1 MRNAGNPYAKKGVKY
16 NKGEFDNSWN
26 NSQVDIQNPIWNF
39 LDSVKNSYLVSVILS
54 TIHCT

>member
-26 NSQVDIQNPIWNF
+26 NSQVDIQNSIWNF

>member
-1 MRNAGNPYAKKGVKY
+1 MRNAGNPCAKKGVKY
-16 NKGEFDNSWN
+16 NKGGLIIAGIIVRWIFA
-26 NSQVDIQNPIWNF
+26 IPYGTF

>member
-1 MRNAGNPYAKKGVKY
+1 MRNAGNPYAKNGVKY

-26 NSQVDIQNPIWNF
+26 NSQVDIHNSIWDF
-39 LDSVKNSYLVSVILS
+39 LDSVKSSYLVSVILS